1 LPRVRFNLMSTVNA
15 STGYSHFHLH
25 LGRAPCLLPPLTTE
39 NLKTTSDDFLSD
51 VQNALEAIVSLK
63 TDIADAHDALIAT
76 KISQAHSANAHKTTE
91 PQFQVDNLV
100 YLSTAHRRHKYING
114 SNKRVAKFMPRF
126 NGPYKIISA
135 HPESSS
141 YTLDLPAHT
150 NIHPTFHTSE
160 LKKQVPNNPIL
171 YPSRELQRPHP
182 VITPSGAEE
191 WEIEHILDRRP
202 CGRGFQ
208 YLVRWKNYGPE
219 ADMWLAGSE
228 VDGSDALQEY
238 NETLCSSE
246 DGRV

>member
-1 LPRVRFNLMSTVNA
+1 MP
-15 STGYSHFHLH
+15 HF
-25 LGRAPCLLPPLTTE
+25 
-39 NLKTTSDDFLSD
+39 D
-51 VQNALEAIVSLK
+51 
-63 TDIADAHDALIAT
+63 
-76 KISQAHSANAHKTTE
+76 
-91 PQFQVDNLV
+91 
-100 YLSTAHRRHKYING
+100 
-114 SNKRVAKFMPRF
+114 
-126 NGPYKIISA
+126 GPYKIISA

-160 LKKQVPNNPIL
+160 LKKHVPNNPIL
-171 YPSRELQRPHP
+171 YPSHELQRPHP
-182 VITPSGAEE
+182 IITPSGAEE

-202 CGRGFQ
+202 RGRSFQ
-208 YLVRWKNYGPE
+208 YLVRWKNYGQE